1 MKRISDMTEME
12 LRQII
17 SSALGNAANQDIYVT
32 GKELCKQLQM
42 FTPSW
47 LKANGHLLPRT
58 CATLIKDGN
67 DKPTHYAY
75 NITEI
80 RKMIDEDRLVFTFK
94 EKVAY
99 KPSKHGKTA

>member
-17 SSALGNAANQDIYVT
+17 SSAISNAPNQDIYVT

-58 CATLIKDGN
+58 CAKLIKDGS

-75 NITEI
+75 NITAI
-80 RKMIDEDRLVFTFK
+80 RKMIDEDRLVFIFK

-99 KPSKHGKTA
+99 KPSKA

>member
-1 MKRISDMTEME
+1 MKRIGDMTEME

-17 SSALGNAANQDIYVT
+17 LSTLGKGANQDIYVT

-58 CATLIKDGN
+58 CATLIKDGSG
-67 DKPTHYAY
+67 KPTHYAY
-75 NITEI
+75 NITAI

-99 KPSKHGKTA
+99 KPSKA

>member
-1 MKRISDMTEME
+1 MKRIGDMTEME

-17 SSALGNAANQDIYVT
+17 ASALGKAGNQDQYVT
-32 GKELCKQLQM
+32 GKELCRQLQM

-58 CATLIKDGN
+58 QATLIYEDGS

-80 RKMIDEDRLVFTFK
+80 RKMIDEDRLVFTYQK
-94 EKVAY
+94 KCAY
-99 KPSKHGKTA
+99 KPSKA

>member
-1 MKRISDMTEME
+1 MKRISELTEME

-17 SSALGNAANQDIYVT
+17 SSAIGNAENQDIYVT

-58 CATLIKDGN
+58 CATLILKDGSG
-67 DKPTHYAY
+67 KPTHYAY
-75 NITEI
+75 NITAI
-80 RKMIDEDRLVFTFK
+80 RKMIDEDRLVFIFK

-99 KPSKHGKTA
+99 KPSKA

>member
-17 SSALGNAANQDIYVT
+17 SSAVGNAANQDIYVT

-47 LKANGHLLPRT
+47 
-58 CATLIKDGN
+58 TLILKDGN
-67 DKPTHYAY
+67 GKPTHYAY
-75 NITEI
+75 NITAI
-80 RKMIDEDRLVFTFK
+80 RKMIDEDRLVFIFK

-99 KPSKHGKTA
+99 KPSKA

>member
-1 MKRISDMTEME
+1 MKRISDMTDME

-17 SSALGNAANQDIYVT
+17 SSAVSNVSNQDIYVS

-67 DKPTHYAY
+67 EQPTHYAY

-80 RKMIDEDRLVFTFK
+80 RKMIDEDRLVFTYK
-94 EKVAY
+94 KKVAY
-99 KPSKHGKTA
+99 KPSKAGKTA